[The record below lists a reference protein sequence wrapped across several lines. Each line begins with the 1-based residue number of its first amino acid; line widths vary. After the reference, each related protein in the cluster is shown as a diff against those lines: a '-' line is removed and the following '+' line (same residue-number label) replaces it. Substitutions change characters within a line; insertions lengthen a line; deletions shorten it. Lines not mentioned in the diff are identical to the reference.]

1 MTANPAFGARKDKE
15 AEIIAKALKDA
26 AFKQELL
33 SNPKAA
39 IEREVGQTLPPNIE
53 IQVVEETPTTLYLV
67 LPSTSTV
74 PRELSDQQLESVAGG
89 KNLSNYCSS
98 DICMAKGNEGG

>member
-1 MTANPAFGARKDKE
+1 MTTNPSFGARKDKE
-15 AEIIAKALKDA
+15 AEIIAKALKEP

-39 IEREVGQTLPPNIE
+39 IEREVGQPLPPDVE

-89 KNLSNYCSS
+89 KNTGTYPCDCGSKMTC
-98 DICMAKGNEGG
+98 A

>member
-1 MTANPAFGARKDKE
+1 MTVNPSSDRKDKE
-15 AEIIAKALKDA
+15 AEIIAKALKDS

-53 IQVVEETPTTLYLV
+53 IQVVEETPTKLYLV
-67 LPSTSTV
+67 LPSTSSV

-89 KNLSNYCSS
+89 KATAPTPCV
-98 DICMAKGNEGG
+98 CAMRTTCG